1 MTKIS
6 RLALAAMLALGA
18 GGALSTAPVFAQK
31 AKKVEGPAPPK
42 LSKQVQA
49 PLSEAQKLI
58 AAGDNAGALV
68 KVQAADAVKTTPDE
82 AFVVNQFKL
91 NVAIAMKDD
100 ALTEQAIEG
109 QIASGR
115 VDRETQTKYITALAS
130 LALRRNDTPKALA
143 QYERLAALSPND
155 AEIPIS
161 IGELYRRNNQN
172 AQAVASYKKGIEI
185 RKASGQPVPEA
196 WYRNYVRTAYDA
208 KLTTET
214 GPATAAWVSA
224 YPTPTNW
231 RDALVIFRDARL
243 DDQVNLDAMRLMRA
257 AGALTGERDFVEYA
271 ETAAQRGL
279 PGEAKAI
286 LDEGVA
292 KNMLSSSKPYVKDIT
307 ALVTPKVAADRASL
321 AGLERDA
328 KGPKGTAKGAAAV
341 ADGYLSYG
349 NWAKAAELYQLAL
362 SRPGVDAA
370 TANTRL
376 GIALARQ
383 GGKKAEAE
391 AAFKAVQGNPTRQ
404 QLAQLWL
411 AWVAQQ
417 A

>member
-286 LDEGVA
+286 LDEGIA

-391 AAFKAVQGNPTRQ
+391 AAFKAVQGNPARQ